1 MKFMNT
7 KRFGATVMAGALA
20 LSMAAPAMAASQ
32 STVIDSTFNPITL
45 AVTVPKTAKAIIN
58 PYGLPYTMEGEVTV
72 SGANAVITTGSAML
86 IENRSAVALKVGVKV
101 KGETKG
107 TGVAFATNANVDDSK
122 KEVKVSFEAFEAVG
136 ITEANFSEPETV
148 NPKYA
153 KLATSDA
160 KLTAAVSTTETAA
173 TDPNSG
179 NGLILREAN
188 ADGEMQNGGAG
199 FFRLVGTAGKTQT
212 WEKTDG
218 FTTTIAF
225 TFTPDTY
232 AAKSMTPTA
241 DKTTLSIAASDTATV
256 TAAGLPNGVTVAANS
271 TKFSVDDETKAT
283 ITNAGVVTPK
293 AAGTVTVTV
302 TCDGSDGLPYKGTVS
317 ITINA

>member
-1 MKFMNT
+1 MKFMNM

-86 IENRSAVALKVGVKV
+86 IENRSAVALKVGAKV

-107 TGVAFATNANVDDSK
+107 TGVAFATGASVDDAK

-148 NPKYA
+148 NPKFA
-153 KLATSDA
+153 NLKTADA
-160 KLTAAVSTTETAA
+160 KLTAAVDTTETTA
-173 TDPNSG
+173 TDAGS
-179 NGLILREAN
+179 GLILREAN

-232 AAKSMTPTA
+232 TAKSMAPTTTA
-241 DKTTLSIAASDTATV
+241 NTLSVAASTTTATV
-256 TAAGLPNGVTVAANS
+256 APGGLPAGVTAKAD
-271 TKFSVDDETKAT
+271 TIKFSLNDENLAS
-283 ITNAGVVTPK
+283 ITSAGVVTPK
-293 AAGTVTVTV
+293 AAGALTVTV
-302 TCDGSDGLPYKGTVS
+302 TCDGSDGLPYNGTVA
-317 ITINA
+317 ITITA